1 MHMKKKSKFGWL
13 NCIRNYRFNSIFLKN
28 LKLIFCVLLL
38 PFILILGISYYGY
51 YWVQTGEEKSYVDER
66 STRIIMSIDNLF
78 LGIRDQAM
86 QVSYDSD
93 VGLFLLA
100 KSVTDDM
107 FYDPQ
112 NIFHLTAL
120 YDNSVRVME
129 SVYIYAPNSR
139 AVISE
144 AGRFGYDGFYDKVC
158 IDGWKDNGKQ
168 YQVDYLSRTIMGGD
182 RKETVSF
189 YLTSKNISGVKG
201 TVIFNMDINKLSE
214 ELDFGD
220 DVELMIIDKEQILF
234 DSRGIQNGE
243 AIDDVQVLMQ
253 RSDKEIV
260 IRDSLELDDLEVIIR
275 IDSRQLYDKL
285 AIIRNVMFS
294 LVGGMLLIT
303 VLLAF
308 YISQKIFDPISEIL
322 HALEEE
328 TSGME
333 ERLLQNRNE
342 ISFIK
347 ETIYA
352 NLSKTKNIEEELVER
367 INLLKKAQAVALQS
381 QINPHFLNNT
391 LETIKWMVID
401 QMGRGN
407 QISKMLGCLSQLLR
421 ISLED
426 TDTFITLK
434 EEMEYV
440 KKYLFIQQTRL
451 DQAFDVIWEVP
462 EEMKECR
469 VIRMILQPLV
479 ENAIKYGIKPYDNKG
494 FLRIQAARMT
504 EQEGGKEYV
513 CIQVVDS
520 GLGLTWEEADVINQ
534 SIRREVIKESDH
546 IGLSNVHQRVIL
558 AFGEEYGVMIKSR
571 IHEGTCVEVKLPYQV
586 D

>member
-1 MHMKKKSKFGWL
+1 MKKKNKFGWL
-13 NCIRNYRFNSIFLKN
+13 ECIQNYRFSSIFLKN
-28 LKLIFCVLLL
+28 LKLIFCLLLL
-38 PFILILGISYYGY
+38 PFVLIMGITYYGY
-51 YWVQTGEEKSYVDER
+51 YWVQTSEERAYVDER
-66 STRIIMSIDNLF
+66 SARIVISVDNL
-78 LGIRDQAM
+78 LLSIRDQAL

-120 YDNSVRVME
+120 YDNSGKAME

-144 AGRFGYDGFYDKVC
+144 SGRFGYDAFYDKVC

-168 YQVDYLSRTIMGGD
+168 YQIDYLSRTILGGD
-182 RKETVSF
+182 RKETISF
-189 YLTSKNISGVKG
+189 YLTLKNISGVKG
-201 TVIFNMDINKLSE
+201 AVIFNMDINKLSK
-214 ELDFGD
+214 ELDFGE

-234 DSRGIQNGE
+234 DSRGERNGE
-243 AIDDVQVLMQ
+243 AIEDEQILMQ
-253 RSDKEIV
+253 ASDKEIV
-260 IRDSLELDDLEVIIR
+260 VRKSLELDELEIVIR

-285 AIIRNVMFS
+285 AIIRNVIFA
-294 LVGGMLLIT
+294 LVVGMLLIT
-303 VLLAF
+303 ILLAF

-322 HALEEE
+322 HTLEKEDY
-328 TSGME
+328 GME

-342 ISFIK
+342 VSFIK

-352 NLSKTKNIEEELVER
+352 NLSKTKNIEEELKER
-367 INLLKKAQAVALQS
+367 IILLKKAQAVALQS

-391 LETIKWMVID
+391 LETIKGMVID
-401 QMGRGN
+401 QMGRGS
-407 QISKMLGCLSQLLR
+407 QISEMLGCLSQLLR

-426 TDTFITLK
+426 TDTFVTLK
-434 EEMEYV
+434 EEIEYV

-451 DQAFDVIWEVP
+451 DQTFDVIWEVP
-462 EEMKECR
+462 KELEKCR

-479 ENAIKYGIKPYDNKG
+479 ENAIKYGIKPYEHKG
-494 FLRIQAARMT
+494 DLKIQATRMMG
-504 EQEGGKEYV
+504 EYSRQEYV
-513 CIQVVDS
+513 CIMVEDS
-520 GLGLTWEEADVINQ
+520 GFGLTQEEADTINQ
-534 SIRREVIKESDH
+534 SIRKEIIKESDH

-558 AFGEEYGVMIKSR
+558 AFGEECGVTIKSR
-571 IHEGTCVEVKLPYQV
+571 IGEGTCVEVKLPYQL

>member
-1 MHMKKKSKFGWL
+1 MKKKNKLGWL
-13 NCIRNYRFNSIFLKN
+13 ECIRNYRFNSIFLKN
-28 LKLIFCVLLL
+28 LKLIFCLLLL
-38 PFILILGISYYGY
+38 PFVLIMGITYYGY
-51 YWVQTGEEKSYVDER
+51 YWVQTSEERAYVDER
-66 STRIIMSIDNLF
+66 SARIIMSVDNLL
-78 LGIRDQAM
+78 LGIRDQAL

-93 VGLFLLA
+93 VGTFILA
-100 KSVTDDM
+100 KNVTDDM

-112 NIFHLTAL
+112 SIFHLTAL
-120 YDNSVRVME
+120 YDNSGRVME

-144 AGRFGYDGFYDKVC
+144 AGRFGYDAFYDKVC

-168 YQVDYLSRTIMGGD
+168 YQIDYLNRTILGGD

-189 YLTSKNISGVKG
+189 YLTFKNISGVKG
-201 TVIFNMDINKLSE
+201 AVIFNMDINKLSK
-214 ELDFGD
+214 ELDFGE
-220 DVELMIIDKEQILF
+220 DVELMIIDKEKILF
-234 DSRGIQNGE
+234 DSRGGRNGE
-243 AIDDVQVLMQ
+243 AIEDEQILIQ
-253 RSDKEIV
+253 ASDKEIV
-260 IRDSLELDDLEVIIR
+260 VQKSLELDELEVVIC

-285 AIIRNVMFS
+285 AIIRNVMFA
-294 LVGGMLLIT
+294 LVVGMLLIT
-303 VLLAF
+303 ILLAF

-322 HALEEE
+322 HTLEKEDY
-328 TSGME
+328 GME

-342 ISFIK
+342 VSFIK

-352 NLSKTKNIEEELVER
+352 NLSKTKNIEEELKER

-407 QISKMLGCLSQLLR
+407 QISEILGCLSQLLR

-426 TDTFITLK
+426 TDTFVTLK
-434 EEMEYV
+434 EEIEYV

-451 DQAFDVIWEVP
+451 DQTFDVIWEVP
-462 EEMKECR
+462 KELEKCR

-479 ENAIKYGIKPYDNKG
+479 ENAIKYGIKPYEHKG
-494 FLRIQAARMT
+494 VLKIQATRMMGENT
-504 EQEGGKEYV
+504 PQEYV
-513 CIQVVDS
+513 CIMVEDS
-520 GLGLTWEEADVINQ
+520 GFGLTQEEVDTINH
-534 SIRREVIKESDH
+534 SIRKEVIKESDH

-558 AFGEEYGVMIKSR
+558 AFGEECGVTIKSR
-571 IHEGTCVEVKLPYQV
+571 IGEGTCVEVKLPYQV
-586 D
+586 A